1 MFFLINYRM
10 SKIKNWIYAFR
21 FRTLFLAVSGVILGT
36 GMAVKHGTFSLFT
49 FSFAILL
56 AVSIQI
62 LSNLANDLGDYQ
74 KGTDTTGKRLGPNRA
89 VQSGKISP
97 KEMSKAVIIT
107 SIFVAAVGLLLVI
120 KSTAA
125 SNPGGILVLLGIG
138 LISILAA
145 LFYTMGRY
153 AYGYIGWGDFFAF
166 LFFGPVAVVGT
177 FFLQTG
183 SITFQSFMPA
193 IGLGLVSTM
202 ILNINNMRDI
212 KNDTASGKITVASKL
227 GLNKSKIYH
236 SILTLGVFIFFLSY
250 TVMLNQLRWINY
262 LYVIAFA
269 LFIMILLGIR
279 SKSDSELDPYLK
291 LTSISGFILT
301 AIFSICI
308 NIA

>member
-1 MFFLINYRM
+1 MFFLIIQQM

-21 FRTLFLAVSGVILGT
+21 FRTLFLAVSGVTLGT
-36 GMAVKHGTFSLFT
+36 GMAVKSGTSSLFT

-74 KGTDTTGKRLGPNRA
+74 KGTDTTGKRQGPKRA

-97 KEMSKAVIIT
+97 KEMKIAIMVT
-107 SIFVAAVGLLLVI
+107 SIFVAVVGLFLVI

-125 SNPGGILVLLGIG
+125 SSPGGISVLLGIG

-145 LFYTMGRY
+145 LFYTIGRY

-177 FFLQTG
+177 YFLHTG
-183 SITFQSFMPA
+183 NITLQSFFPA
-193 IGLGLVSTM
+193 IGLGFVSTM

-212 KNDTASGKITVASKL
+212 KNDTESGKITVASKL
-227 GLNKSKIYH
+227 GLSHSKIYH
-236 SILTLGVFIFFLSY
+236 SLLTLGVFIFFISY
-250 TVMLNQLRWINY
+250 SLTLRQSNWINY
-262 LYVIAFA
+262 IYVITFV
-269 LFIMILLGIR
+269 LFIKIIMEIK

-291 LTSISGFILT
+291 LTSISGFML
-301 AIFSICI
+301 AVAFSICI